1 MAAVDSLEKAASIVY
16 KGLSKGKIQ
25 LRKIT
30 KGCLMMVEERQEEEL
45 AERPEPVEAEDAEPV
60 EDDSKFDKIYSN
72 VASNRYENLRTSYIE
87 NKAKELR
94 KRKK

>member
-1 MAAVDSLEKAASIVY
+1 MEEKRTEEIVGTEAVK
-16 KGLSKGKIQ
+16 
-25 LRKIT
+25 
-30 KGCLMMVEERQEEEL
+30 EEEVI
-45 AERPEPVEAEDAEPV
+45 EPEEFEEEPEENAIDAHL
-60 EDDSKFDKIYSN
+60 DKIYSN

>member
-1 MAAVDSLEKAASIVY
+1 MVNDKKEK
-16 KGLSKGKIQ
+16 
-25 LRKIT
+25 
-30 KGCLMMVEERQEEEL
+30 EL
-45 AERPEPVEAEDAEPV
+45 AERPETVEAEGIEETEAAPTK
-60 EDDSKFDKIYSN
+60 DDSKFDKIYSN

>member
-1 MAAVDSLEKAASIVY
+1 
-16 KGLSKGKIQ
+16 
-25 LRKIT
+25 
-30 KGCLMMVEERQEEEL
+30 MVEQKKEEEL
-45 AERPEPVEAEDAEPV
+45 AERPESAEAEEIKAEETEPV

>member
-1 MAAVDSLEKAASIVY
+1 
-16 KGLSKGKIQ
+16 
-25 LRKIT
+25 
-30 KGCLMMVEERQEEEL
+30 MMVEERKEEEL
-45 AERPEPVEAEDAEPV
+45 AERPESVEAEEVEPV

>member
-1 MAAVDSLEKAASIVY
+1 MEK
-16 KGLSKGKIQ
+16 
-25 LRKIT
+25 
-30 KGCLMMVEERQEEEL
+30 ERNEEEL
-45 AERPEPVEAEDAEPV
+45 IEAEELEEEAVEPA
-60 EDDSKFDKIYSN
+60 EDDSRFDKIYSK

>member
-1 MAAVDSLEKAASIVY
+1 MEK
-16 KGLSKGKIQ
+16 
-25 LRKIT
+25 
-30 KGCLMMVEERQEEEL
+30 ERNEDEL
-45 AERPEPVEAEDAEPV
+45 VEAEELEEEAVEPA
-60 EDDSKFDKIYSN
+60 EDDSRFDKIYSN

>member
-1 MAAVDSLEKAASIVY
+1 
-16 KGLSKGKIQ
+16 
-25 LRKIT
+25 
-30 KGCLMMVEERQEEEL
+30 MMVEERKEEEL
-45 AERPEPVEAEDAEPV
+45 AERPEPVEAEEVEPV

>member
-1 MAAVDSLEKAASIVY
+1 MGEEK
-16 KGLSKGKIQ
+16 K
-25 LRKIT
+25 
-30 KGCLMMVEERQEEEL
+30 EEQL
-45 AERPEPVEAEDAEPV
+45 AERPEPVETEEVEETEAEMVKAE
-60 EDDSKFDKIYSN
+60 SKFDKIYSN

>member
-1 MAAVDSLEKAASIVY
+1 MEEKRTEEVVGTESVKEEVIEPEE
-16 KGLSKGKIQ
+16 
-25 LRKIT
+25 
-30 KGCLMMVEERQEEEL
+30 VEEEPEET
-45 AERPEPVEAEDAEPV
+45 AKDAHL
-60 EDDSKFDKIYSN
+60 DKIYSN

>member
-1 MAAVDSLEKAASIVY
+1 MMLDEK
-16 KGLSKGKIQ
+16 K
-25 LRKIT
+25 
-30 KGCLMMVEERQEEEL
+30 EEVL
-45 AERPEPVEAEDAEPV
+45 TERPESVEAEEIEEKEAEPV

-72 VASNRYENLRTSYIE
+72 VASNRYENLHTSYIE

>member
-1 MAAVDSLEKAASIVY
+1 
-16 KGLSKGKIQ
+16 
-25 LRKIT
+25 
-30 KGCLMMVEERQEEEL
+30 MMVEERKEEL
-45 AERPEPVEAEDAEPV
+45 AERPETVEAEEIEAEDAEPI